1 MWKSS
6 SYISVT
12 WRYESLGILSQKIPV
27 QLDVHGSPLPQFLS
41 LLEGSTRLALI
52 ALRAFT
58 TNIRETIFS
67 SNLKYQRSIWVG
79 RMEMHTHLN
88 RCQQEPVSSYT
99 AYLFCEIPN
108 AYLNM
113 VCIIKRPHFSSCL
126 WIAFD
131 WSRLLL
137 ITGSTI
143 MVYNTITYASCNRNL
158 VCWQLNKRM
167 RSKMGSAKLYVMYTQ
182 IMQSETMTESKQSK
196 VCLNQSFR
204 AISS

>member
-1 MWKSS
+1 
-6 SYISVT
+6 
-12 WRYESLGILSQKIPV
+12 
-27 QLDVHGSPLPQFLS
+27 
-41 LLEGSTRLALI
+41 
-52 ALRAFT
+52 
-58 TNIRETIFS
+58 
-67 SNLKYQRSIWVG
+67 
-79 RMEMHTHLN
+79 MEMHTHLN

-143 MVYNTITYASCNRNL
+143 MVYNIITYASCNRNL
-158 VCWQLNKRM
+158 ICWQLNKRM
-167 RSKMGSAKLYVMYTQ
+167 RSKMCSAKLYVHSNYAIRNNDWIQTKQ
-182 IMQSETMTESKQSK
+182 GLLESKLQGNFQLDSK
-196 VCLNQSFR
+196 VFLICSWQEQFP
-204 AISS
+204 IV